1 MRRKHT
7 YTLLLPTLIAG
18 SFLQGFAQSTR
29 DSLGSERLVEDVV
42 VTGTQTPRT
51 LKKLP
56 IITRIISRPELE
68 RLAPRSAADALQ
80 MSLPGINVSAHG
92 AQYRVSVQGF
102 SGDHVLFLVDGERL
116 TSEGNGVVDLNRI
129 DMTSVERIEMISGAA
144 SALYGS
150 SAIGGVI
157 NFITRRAHDRHEL
170 SASCDY
176 SSEGTTRCS
185 ASGLLVR
192 GVFSSMTSLSYINQK
207 GYEVTTQGRHPDV
220 TPVLGSKSLNL
231 SQTLRYRSA
240 DLQRE
245 LNGYFRYGYRDQD
258 GDALSHSHYLS
269 HSMGG
274 QAYQAFGDL
283 HNLRL
288 DYNHELYNRDRILTS
303 SGDRSPIFHFTG
315 NTLRLQ
321 YNFGAEEKTPVL
333 INAGLEFY
341 QEQLRSDRFT
351 TATTRHRAT
360 TGTLYTQAEWH
371 LWPKLSF
378 VTGFRLD
385 SHSSFGTHFSPRA
398 SVLYQL
404 GRVRLRTSYAEGF
417 RAPSV
422 KEQFM
427 DWDHFGMFFIKGSEH
442 LRPEVSRMLSFSP
455 EWQTS
460 HLSLT
465 GIASYNVISNQIGTQ
480 MTRSTNTYN
489 YTNVSEQSRLLNLQT
504 SLRLKLPLGLTFYG
518 DYSYIYDF
526 SRAESRA
533 NGQPFAPLRPHN
545 YTTSLSYER
554 NAGRSCH
561 LTATYSLRGAGS
573 ITLSEL
579 DESTGKYSYFEH
591 EGYLLSRINLSARYK
606 QRVTFTIGVDNLS
619 DYHPTQVN
627 ITGSLSPGR
636 TFFTSLS
643 YHL

>member
-1 MRRKHT
+1 
-7 YTLLLPTLIAG
+7 
-18 SFLQGFAQSTR
+18 
-29 DSLGSERLVEDVV
+29 
-42 VTGTQTPRT
+42 
-51 LKKLP
+51 
-56 IITRIISRPELE
+56 
-68 RLAPRSAADALQ
+68 

-258 GDALSHSHYLS
+258 GDALSHSRYLS

-333 INAGLEFY
+333 VNAGLEFY

-351 TATTRHRAT
+351 TASTRHRAM

-545 YTTSLSYER
+545 YTASLSYER

>member
-1 MRRKHT
+1 
-7 YTLLLPTLIAG
+7 
-18 SFLQGFAQSTR
+18 
-29 DSLGSERLVEDVV
+29 
-42 VTGTQTPRT
+42 
-51 LKKLP
+51 
-56 IITRIISRPELE
+56 
-68 RLAPRSAADALQ
+68 
-80 MSLPGINVSAHG
+80 
-92 AQYRVSVQGF
+92 
-102 SGDHVLFLVDGERL
+102 
-116 TSEGNGVVDLNRI
+116 
-129 DMTSVERIEMISGAA
+129 
-144 SALYGS
+144 
-150 SAIGGVI
+150 
-157 NFITRRAHDRHEL
+157 
-170 SASCDY
+170 
-176 SSEGTTRCS
+176 
-185 ASGLLVR
+185 
-192 GVFSSMTSLSYINQK
+192 MTSLSYINQK

-258 GDALSHSHYLS
+258 GDALSHSRYLS

-460 HLSLT
+460 RLSLT

-504 SLRLKLPLGLTFYG
+504 SLRLKLPLGVTFYG

-619 DYHPTQVN
+619 DYHPKQVN

>member
-56 IITRIISRPELE
+56 IITRIISRPELD

-129 DMTSVERIEMISGAA
+129 DMASVERIEMISGAA

-258 GDALSHSHYLS
+258 GDALSHSRYLS

-460 HLSLT
+460 RLSLT

-489 YTNVSEQSRLLNLQT
+489 YTNVSEQSRLL
-504 SLRLKLPLGLTFYG
+504 GVTFYG

>member
-1 MRRKHT
+1 
-7 YTLLLPTLIAG
+7 
-18 SFLQGFAQSTR
+18 
-29 DSLGSERLVEDVV
+29 
-42 VTGTQTPRT
+42 
-51 LKKLP
+51 
-56 IITRIISRPELE
+56 
-68 RLAPRSAADALQ
+68 

-129 DMTSVERIEMISGAA
+129 DMASVERIEMISGAA

-245 LNGYFRYGYRDQD
+245 LNGYFRYGYRGQD
-258 GDALSHSHYLS
+258 GDALSHSRYLS

-460 HLSLT
+460 RLSLT

>member
-7 YTLLLPTLIAG
+7 YTVLLPTLIAG
-18 SFLQGFAQSTR
+18 SFLQGFAQSPR
-29 DSLGSERLVEDVV
+29 DSLGTEHFVEDVI

-56 IITRIISRPELE
+56 IITRIISRPELD

-258 GDALSHSHYLS
+258 GDALSHSRYLS

-333 INAGLEFY
+333 VNAGLEFY
-341 QEQLRSDRFT
+341 QEPLRSDRFT
-351 TATTRHRAT
+351 TASTRHRAT
-360 TGTLYTQAEWH
+360 TGTLYAQAEWH

-398 SVLYQL
+398 SVLYQ
-404 GRVRLRTSYAEGF
+404 RVRLRTSYAEGF

-545 YTTSLSYER
+545 YTASLSYER

>member
-1 MRRKHT
+1 
-7 YTLLLPTLIAG
+7 
-18 SFLQGFAQSTR
+18 
-29 DSLGSERLVEDVV
+29 
-42 VTGTQTPRT
+42 
-51 LKKLP
+51 
-56 IITRIISRPELE
+56 
-68 RLAPRSAADALQ
+68 

-129 DMTSVERIEMISGAA
+129 DMASVERIEMISGAA

-245 LNGYFRYGYRDQD
+245 LNGYFRYGYRDQY
-258 GDALSHSHYLS
+258 GDALSHSRYLS

-504 SLRLKLPLGLTFYG
+504 SLRLKLPLGVTFYG

-606 QRVTFTIGVDNLS
+606 QHVTFTIGVDNLS

-636 TFFTSLS
+636 TFFTSLC

>member
-1 MRRKHT
+1 MRRKYT

-56 IITRIISRPELE
+56 IITRIISRPELD

-258 GDALSHSHYLS
+258 GDALSHSRYLS

-427 DWDHFGMFFIKGSEH
+427 DWDHFGMFF
-442 LRPEVSRMLSFSP
+442 
-455 EWQTS
+455 
-460 HLSLT
+460 
-465 GIASYNVISNQIGTQ
+465 ISNQIGTQ